1 MKKIKDLLN
10 RPWAAYTFAL
20 CTAVVLYMVLSHIAV
35 LGGVFKS
42 FLSLISP
49 ILIGAV
55 VAYLFSPVADFFY
68 KKVFSKV
75 KKENT
80 RYACSVILT
89 VVCVVL
95 LLALLLVALIP
106 SLVQSVS
113 KLVSNWSDYTAKL
126 ETVIEKVSAFAVA
139 HNLELDLDNIT
150 EYLDTAME
158 KGVDLLKNNIG
169 TILEK
174 VGTIGTGVSNFAIG
188 VVIGFCFLAVRKTI
202 AAVVG
207 KIRLALFRKERIER
221 DNELLLRCHK
231 IFIRYAGCTLLD
243 ASIIGIAT
251 LIFMLIM
258 RMPYAPL
265 IAVLVA
271 ITNIIPTFGPI
282 IGAAFGVFFLILDK
296 PLNAVFFLV
305 FIIIIQALDGT
316 VIKTKLFSGSL
327 GIPGV
332 WTMVIILLGGK
343 VAGIAGIIL
352 AIPFAAIF
360 VIIYKETIEPRLE
373 RRKNKIAKKSG
384 EKEKTEESA

>member
-1 MKKIKDLLN
+1 
-10 RPWAAYTFAL
+10 
-20 CTAVVLYMVLSHIAV
+20 
-35 LGGVFKS
+35 
-42 FLSLISP
+42 
-49 ILIGAV
+49 
-55 VAYLFSPVADFFY
+55 
-68 KKVFSKV
+68 
-75 KKENT
+75 
-80 RYACSVILT
+80 
-89 VVCVVL
+89 VCVVL

-150 EYLDTAME
+150 AYLDTAME

-174 VGTIGTGVSNFAIG
+174 MGTIGTGVSNFAIG

-221 DNELLLRCHK
+221 DNELLLHCHK

-305 FIIIIQALDGT
+305 FIIVIQALDGT

-373 RRKNKIAKKSG
+373 RRKNKIAEKSG
-384 EKEKTEESA
+384 GKR